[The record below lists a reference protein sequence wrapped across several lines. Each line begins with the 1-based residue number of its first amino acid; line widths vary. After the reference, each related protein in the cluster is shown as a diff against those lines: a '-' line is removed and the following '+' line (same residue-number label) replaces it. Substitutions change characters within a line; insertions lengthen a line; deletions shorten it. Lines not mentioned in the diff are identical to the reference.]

1 MSSINNSYL
10 LLPLKFCLENAL
22 LKLLLLLL
30 YFNRLHMQ
38 MDKKTLVSIA
48 MPNEKDLEIMEESIM
63 TLKSFGIP
71 YEVTVIS
78 AHRSPEQMFEYIKNA
93 KDRGIEVIIATASG
107 AAHLPGMIAAL
118 TTLPVIAVPL
128 KSPFLDG
135 LDSVLSMLQMPNGVP
150 VATVSVNGAKNA
162 AILASQII
170 ALHNCN
176 VRQEMNKLKT
186 TLIGEVE
193 EQAKRVKSKLIE

>member
-1 MSSINNSYL
+1 
-10 LLPLKFCLENAL
+10 
-22 LKLLLLLL
+22 
-30 YFNRLHMQ
+30 MQ
-38 MDKKTLVSIA
+38 MDKKALVSIT
-48 MPNEKDLEIMEESIM
+48 MPNEKDLEVMEEAIM

-93 KDRGIEVIIATASG
+93 SDRGIEVIIATASG

-128 KSPFLDG
+128 KSSFLDG
-135 LDSVLSMLQMPNGVP
+135 LDSVLSILQMPNGVP

-162 AILASQII
+162 AILACQII
-170 ALHNCN
+170 ALHNN
-176 VRQEMNKLKT
+176 NIRHEMTTLKT
-186 TLIGEVE
+186 TLVRDVE
-193 EQAKRVKSKLIE
+193 EQSKRVRSRFPLNS

>member
-1 MSSINNSYL
+1 
-10 LLPLKFCLENAL
+10 
-22 LKLLLLLL
+22 
-30 YFNRLHMQ
+30 
-38 MDKKTLVSIA
+38 MDNKKRLVSIA
-48 MPNEKDLEIMEESIM
+48 MPNEKDLEVMEETIM

-93 KDRGIEVIIATASG
+93 NDRGVEVIIATASG

-128 KSPFLDG
+128 KSYFLDG

-162 AILASQII
+162 AILACQII
-170 ALHNCN
+170 ALHNN
-176 VRQEMNKLKT
+176 NLRDEMSKLKT
-186 TLIGEVE
+186 TLVRDVE
-193 EQAKRVKSKLIE
+193 EQSKRVRSKFSIE